1 MGLTFTERGSPRA
14 SRPRGPRATHAAVGA
29 TALIIA
35 LVAVSRP
42 APAADSLTLAQAY
55 ALAIGNFERVA
66 VADTEIER
74 TRLTPYRALTTV
86 APSVALGGTYTR
98 EKDEIVFGGTG
109 AGPLQQLFGG
119 EMILAPQESTKGFV
133 RVEQPVLMLQVVPL
147 WRAARRAVE
156 ASEEAYTFAKQETA
170 FAVAEAFYGVLRAQA
185 ASRVT
190 EDTLKL
196 AQDEQRRAQ
205 LRYQVGELVKAD
217 LLRVEVTVARAKQA
231 VTTTANRVR
240 LAREVLSRLIG
251 TEVLRDLEEPPSPD
265 LPADTADKGVS
276 IAEQDRPDLRRSERL
291 LQAAIEESR
300 RRIAALLPTVAADW
314 TYRRTSDETFA
325 DRDDFWTFMLGLRV
339 PLIDRGG
346 GLWLDVKD
354 QKYRVEQARLE
365 HEALRRD
372 IHLEVRERWLQVDTL
387 EANLVT
393 AREESDLADETYRLV
408 SQQYDAGTAT
418 SLEATTAL
426 TDRQRA
432 RVALVDT
439 SYGHDVA
446 VLALRR
452 ATGELVKDVADG
464 EPVKRMEGEHR

>member
-1 MGLTFTERGSPRA
+1 MGLTFTERGLPRVFH
-14 SRPRGPRATHAAVGA
+14 PRRSRATHAAVGA
-29 TALIIA
+29 AALLIT
-35 LVAVSRP
+35 LVTVSGP

-66 VADTEIER
+66 LADTEVER

-98 EKDEIVFGGTG
+98 EKDEIVLGGTG
-109 AGPLQQLFGG
+109 ADPSQQMFGG
-119 EMILAPQESTKGFV
+119 GMLLAPQESAKGFV
-133 RVEQPVLMLQVVPL
+133 RVEQPILIPQVVPL
-147 WRAARRAVE
+147 WRTARRAVE
-156 ASEEAYTFAKQETA
+156 ASEEAYTFARQETA
-170 FAVAEAFYGVLRAQA
+170 FAVAQAFYGVLRAQA

-190 EDTLKL
+190 EDTLRL

-217 LLRVEVTVARAKQA
+217 LLRAEVTVARAKQA
-231 VTTTANRVR
+231 VTTAANRVR

-251 TEVLRDLEEPPSPD
+251 TNVFRNLEEPPPPA
-265 LPADTADKGVS
+265 LPADTADTGVS
-276 IAEQDRPDLRRSERL
+276 IAEQNRPDLRRSERL
-291 LQAAIEESR
+291 LQVAIEESR

-314 TYRRTSDETFA
+314 TYRRTNEETLT
-325 DRDDFWTFMLGLRV
+325 DRDDFWTFILGLRV

-346 GLWLDVKD
+346 GLWLDVKE

-365 HEALRRD
+365 YEALRRD
-372 IHLEVRERWLQVDTL
+372 IHLEVRERWLEVDTL
-387 EANLVT
+387 GANLAT

-426 TDRQRA
+426 IDRQRA

-452 ATGELVKDVADG
+452 ATGALVKDVAED
-464 EPVKRMEGEHR
+464 EPLKRMEGKH